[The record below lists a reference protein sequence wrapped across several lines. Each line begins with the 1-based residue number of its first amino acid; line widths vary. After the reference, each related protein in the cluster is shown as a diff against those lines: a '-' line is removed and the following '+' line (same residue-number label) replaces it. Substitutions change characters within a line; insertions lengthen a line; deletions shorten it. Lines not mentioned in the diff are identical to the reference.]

1 MMIAVLTVRERFAS
15 DEPHD
20 SSIRIEEKALE
31 IHAHQMLRVRYQD
44 LEIQKATVNS
54 PSL

>member
-1 MMIAVLTVRERFAS
+1 MMIAALAVSERFAS

-20 SSIRIEEKALE
+20 RSVRIEEKDLE
-31 IHAHQMLRVRYQD
+31 IHAHQMLRVRDQD
-44 LEIQKATVNS
+44 LEIQKTTLNS

>member
-1 MMIAVLTVRERFAS
+1 MMIAALTVRERFAS

-20 SSIRIEEKALE
+20 GSIRIEETDLE
-31 IHAHQMLRVRYQD
+31 IHARQMLRVRDQN